1 MARIAPGARI
11 GPYEIISFIAAG
23 GMGEV
28 YRARDPRLAR
38 TVAIK
43 VLPEETFGDA
53 EAVLRFEREARAA
66 AAVAHPNLISIHDVG
81 RTGDIHYL
89 VMELLEG
96 QNLRQRLAGGSL
108 PWKEAVEL
116 AKAVVEGIS
125 AVHGRGFV
133 HRDLKPENIFITA
146 NGWVKVLDFGLAIP
160 RLPIAVPSDED
171 DDLTMRAITQKGI
184 VVGTIDYM
192 SPEQLRADSVDAR
205 ADLFAIG
212 CVIYEML
219 CGDPPFMRPS
229 RAETIAA
236 ILSGGDV
243 VVPAEIPGALRQII
257 RRCLERDRER
267 RYHSAGE
274 LAEALNLIGDTR
286 PYPEV
291 APPEAESSIAVLPFA
306 NLSGDRENDYFSDGL
321 SEEIL
326 NALARIPGLRVTAR
340 TSAFA
345 FRGKDQ
351 DIRRIA
357 EALGVRM
364 ILEGGVRRSGDRIR
378 VTAQLVDAANG
389 YHLWSERFDK
399 SMTDVFAVQDEIAAA
414 IVDTLELRL
423 APRRKTGTRHTPPV
437 EAYHAHLKSRYH
449 FAKLTPERLARSQA
463 YAEEAIALDPEY
475 PAAQSGLA
483 ECFIQAAIYGLKPAR
498 EMIPLARE
506 AASKAVALDALE
518 PAAHMTLARIAG
530 EFDLDWTEALRQ
542 CRLALECEPVTPALR
557 ALCAQFVLWPLGRT
571 EELITTLQP
580 ALEADPLSP
589 MPRFVLAQALLAQGS
604 REQAVAEV
612 EGVLEFHEHFWPGH
626 LALSIIHTDLGRTAD
641 AIAAL
646 ERTLK
651 VAPWEA
657 SAIGMLAGNLTL
669 AGDRESAEQ
678 MLAHLSAP
686 QFDHLRPM
694 ARSSFHFVLGDF
706 ERFAEE
712 YETMIERRY
721 PVVAYYFTW
730 LSLFERFRD
739 SAPGRM
745 LRQKLRLPDL
755 SLGSQ

>member
-38 TVAIK
+38 PVAIK

-96 QNLRQRLAGGSL
+96 QTLRQRLAGGSL
-108 PWKEAVEL
+108 PWIEATGL

-146 NGWVKVLDFGLAIP
+146 NGWVKLLDFGLAVP
-160 RLPIAVPSDED
+160 RLPIAVPSGDDE
-171 DDLTMRAITQKGI
+171 LTMRAITQKGV

-192 SPEQLRADSVDAR
+192 SPEQLRADPVDAR

-212 CVIYEML
+212 CVLYEML
-219 CGDPPFMRPS
+219 CGDPPFARPS

-236 ILSGGDV
+236 ILSGGEV
-243 VVPAEIPGALRQII
+243 VVPADIPTALRRII
-257 RRCLERDRER
+257 LRCLERERDR
-267 RYHSAGE
+267 RYPSAAE
-274 LAEALNLIGDTR
+274 LADDLNFVDDTR
-286 PYPEV
+286 RQPDVP
-291 APPEAESSIAVLPFA
+291 PPETESSIAVLPFA

-364 ILEGGVRRSGDRIR
+364 ILEGGVRHSGNRIR

-389 YHLWSERFDK
+389 YHLWSARFDK

-423 APRRKTGTRHTPPV
+423 APRRKSGARHTPPMS
-437 EAYHAHLKSRYH
+437 AYHAHLKSRYH
-449 FAKLTPERLARSQA
+449 FAKLTPERLVRSQA

-518 PAAHMTLARIAG
+518 PAAHMTLSRIAG
-530 EFDLDWTEALRQ
+530 EFDFDWTEALHQ
-542 CRLALECEPVTPALR
+542 CRLALECVSITPALR
-557 ALCAQFVLWPLGRT
+557 ALCAQFVLWPLGRI
-571 EELITTLQP
+571 EELVTAIQP
-580 ALEADPLSP
+580 ALRADPLSP
-589 MPRFVLAQALLAQGS
+589 MPRTVLAQALLAQGS
-604 REQAVAEV
+604 RERAVAEL
-612 EGVLEFHEHFWPGH
+612 EGVIELHEYFWPGH
-626 LALSIIHTDLGRTAD
+626 LALGFIHTDLDRTAD

-646 ERTLK
+646 ERAHK
-651 VAPWEA
+651 VAPWDP
-657 SAIGMLAGNLTL
+657 SAIGLLAGNYTR
-669 AGDRESAEQ
+669 AGDHERAGQ
-678 MLAHLSAP
+678 MLGGLSAP
-686 QFDHLRPM
+686 QVDQLRPL
-694 ARSSFHFVLGDF
+694 AQSSFHFVLGDF
-706 ERFAEE
+706 ERAAED
-712 YETMIERRY
+712 YAAMIELRY
-721 PVVAYYFTW
+721 PVAAYYFTW
-730 LSLFERFRD
+730 LSLIERFRD
-739 SAPGRM
+739 SAPDRM